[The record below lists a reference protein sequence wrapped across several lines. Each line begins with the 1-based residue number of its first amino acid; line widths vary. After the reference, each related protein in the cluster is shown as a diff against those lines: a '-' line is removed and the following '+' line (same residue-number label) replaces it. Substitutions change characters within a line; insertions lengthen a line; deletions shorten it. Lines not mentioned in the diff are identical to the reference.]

1 MEKTNEAPDWA
12 KELISTV
19 EELKQRVD
27 TTYPEAEKS
36 KKPDFSLLRGRWCQ
50 PTYPEAEK
58 SKKPDFSA
66 FVERLKFTGKIPD
79 K

>member
-36 KKPDFSLLRGRWCQ
+36 KKPDFS
-50 PTYPEAEK
+50 
-58 SKKPDFSA
+58 A